1 MQNESGWKRERK
13 KNCSTRRENN
23 AASAVP
29 VSVEVK
35 ICDSI
40 DIHKP
45 RDAEEQNWPAEL
57 IVNYRQSLDNKFPC
71 CSQHAYVASPM
82 IAFSKGRGIRISL
95 FPSLLARPRCHVI
108 VLSTFPTPIF
118 AQIRFRSPSAEN
130 HIVDRSWNCQK
141 KKKRRTI
148 LLFN

>member
-13 KNCSTRRENN
+13 KIVQLVGRITRLPRF
-23 AASAVP
+23 P
-29 VSVEVK
+29 FPLK
-35 ICDSI
+35 LKFDSI

-71 CSQHAYVASPM
+71 CSQHAYVAS

-118 AQIRFRSPSAEN
+118 AQIRFRFPSAEN

-141 KKKRRTI
+141 KKKKTHDSSI
-148 LLFN
+148 

>member
-1 MQNESGWKRERK
+1 MKEKKK

-71 CSQHAYVASPM
+71 CSQHAYVASPT

-141 KKKRRTI
+141 KKKNARFFYLI
-148 LLFN
+148 N